1 MNQISILTWCP
12 QALENLQIRYPT
24 HVQKRF
30 SKFRKL
36 GSRNLPLPW
45 SSSFSG
51 LLSPLPTPL
60 WTFRSASM
68 DFFFLKK
75 NIYFY
80 LFGCVASYLQHKRS
94 LLFIMDVGSSSLI
107 RDKTRTPCIGSTES
121 EPLDSQGRSSMDF
134 WRTAKQVTEAVEAL
148 RIFLTFPD
156 RNQNVF
162 IHKEKLLLESVI
174 AGWRVKGLQ

>member
-45 SSSFSG
+45 SFSFSE
-51 LLSPLPTPL
+51 LLSPLPTPF

-68 DFFFLKK
+68 DFFFFLR

-80 LFGCVASYLQHKRS
+80 LFGCVASYLQHTRS
-94 LLFIMDVGSSSLI
+94 LLFIMDVGSSSI

-121 EPLDSQGRSSMDF
+121 EPLDRQGSSSMDF
-134 WRTAKQVTEAVEAL
+134 WRTAKQLTEAVEAL
-148 RIFLTFPD
+148 RIFPAFPD
-156 RNQNVF
+156 RIQNVF
-162 IHKEKLLLESVI
+162 IHEEKLLLESII
-174 AGWRVKGLQ
+174 ARWRVKGLQ

>member
-1 MNQISILTWCP
+1 MCRIFQIQEAGFKKSASP
-12 QALENLQIRYPT
+12 LEFLFLWAPLSSPYPTLNLQ
-24 HVQKRF
+24 V
-30 SKFRKL
+30 
-36 GSRNLPLPW
+36 
-45 SSSFSG
+45 SFYG
-51 LLSPLPTPL
+51 LL
-60 WTFRSASM
+60 
-68 DFFFLKK
+68 FFKKK

-94 LLFIMDVGSSSLI
+94 LLFIMDVGSSSPI

-162 IHKEKLLLESVI
+162 IHKEKLLLESII